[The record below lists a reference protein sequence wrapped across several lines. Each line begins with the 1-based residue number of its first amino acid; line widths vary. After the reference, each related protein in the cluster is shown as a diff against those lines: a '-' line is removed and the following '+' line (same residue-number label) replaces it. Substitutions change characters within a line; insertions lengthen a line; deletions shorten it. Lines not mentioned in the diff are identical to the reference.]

1 MEIIAY
7 PSPLPPRWQIP
18 GSFVD
23 RNPNLC
29 YLAFA
34 GGQGVLI
41 DACSDLDQV
50 FQDIDSRH
58 LHLDA
63 LLITHYH
70 DDHTFALADWLEK
83 FPALTVGAPASSLN
97 DLVAAGIGAN
107 RLFPLSE
114 GTTVPVGGETLRVL
128 ATPGHTKDSLC
139 FWDERGSKLWTG
151 DSIFGGNIGCA
162 DYRRGGNRNV
172 FYHTIRNLLKIL
184 PITTEIYPG
193 HLSEHYR
200 TVPPYSWD
208 GEKINNPYIANAL
221 AGKRGHFDRALKYF
235 SLEFETAVVVM
246 PDDSALDTICELE
259 EEIWIPELQA
269 SRELIRERLRNGHR
283 LLTVKEETGWL
294 GMIGWCYSPFSL
306 ADGPDLFPHN
316 FQQFS
321 NCKSCCLDNA
331 RSAFIYNVGVL
342 PELRRKGAG
351 SLLLQ
356 EAFER
361 IRKDGISQVF
371 IDSRMASYNG
381 SAQYLQEKV
390 LPQQIFREAVNR
402 YFSTGQMPSETTLAS
417 DSTVN
422 FYIKNGLTPWLIRQD
437 FIPDEPSGN
446 MRVICQA
453 NLDQEAPLIDTHASD
468 GE

>member
-83 FPALTVGAPASSLN
+83 FPALSVGTPASSLN

-139 FWDERGSKLWTG
+139 FWDERGSNLWTG

-200 TVPPYSWD
+200 TVPPYSWG

-453 NLDQEAPLIDTHASD
+453 NLDQEAPLIDTHTSD

>member
-1 MEIIAY
+1 MEILVY
-7 PSPLPPRWQIP
+7 PSPLPPHWQIP

-34 GGQGVLI
+34 DGQGVLI
-41 DACSDLDQV
+41 DACSDLEKV
-50 FQDIDSRH
+50 LQDVNSRH
-58 LHLDA
+58 LHLDV

-83 FPALTVGAPASSLN
+83 FPDLTVGAPASSLK
-97 DLVAAGIGAN
+97 DLLAAGIGAN

-114 GTTVPVGGETLRVL
+114 GTTIPVGGETLRVV

-139 FWDERGSKLWTG
+139 FWDEKGSNLWTG
-151 DSIFGGNIGCA
+151 DTIFGGNIGCA
-162 DYRRGGNRNV
+162 DYHRGGNRNV

-184 PITTEIYPG
+184 PATTEIYPG
-193 HLSEHYR
+193 HLSEHYL
-200 TVPPYSWD
+200 TVPPYPWNR
-208 GEKINNPYIANAL
+208 EKINNPYLANAL
-221 AGKRGHFDRALKYF
+221 DGKRGNFDRALKYF
-235 SLEFETAVVVM
+235 SLEFEIAEVVM
-246 PDDSALDTICELE
+246 LDEPDLEAICKLE
-259 EEIWIPELQA
+259 REIWIPALQA
-269 SRELIRERLRNGHR
+269 PREVIRERLRNGHR
-283 LLTVKEETGWL
+283 LLTIKEKTGWL

-306 ADGPDLFPHN
+306 ADGPDPFPHN

-342 PELRRKGAG
+342 PEHRRKGTG

-356 EAFER
+356 EVFEK

-381 SAQYLQEKV
+381 SAQHAQEKV
-390 LPQQIFREAVNR
+390 SPQQIFREAVDR
-402 YFSTGQMPSETTLAS
+402 YFSTGQMPSEAALAS
-417 DSTVN
+417 DPTVN
-422 FYIKNGLTPWLIRQD
+422 FYMKNGLTPWLLRQD

-453 NLDQEAPLIDTHASD
+453 NLDQEAPLGDTPASD